1 MAVACLLFKDR
12 AGRWGWS
19 SEIVMRHEHLLRI
32 KLVPKVLTEREE
44 SFNWETMIL
53 SLDTNFL
60 PIANVLHFPFK
71 HAGQDTD
78 SAFTDL

>member
-1 MAVACLLFKDR
+1 
-12 AGRWGWS
+12 
-19 SEIVMRHEHLLRI
+19 MRHEHLLRI
-32 KLVPKVLTEREE
+32 KLVPKVLTESEE

-78 SAFTDL
+78 LAFTDL